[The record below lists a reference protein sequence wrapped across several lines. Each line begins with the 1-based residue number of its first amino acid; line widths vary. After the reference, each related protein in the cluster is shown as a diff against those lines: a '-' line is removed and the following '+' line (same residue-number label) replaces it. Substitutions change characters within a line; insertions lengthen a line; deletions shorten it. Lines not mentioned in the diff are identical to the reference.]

1 MPDNK
6 NSGGNKNSGNK
17 PKDLPA
23 KPVDKKA
30 DDKVKGGMSS
40 YKLTN

>member
-23 KPVDKKA
+23 KPVDKKT
-30 DDKVKGGMSS
+30 DDKVKGGFNNVKFSS
-40 YKLTN
+40 